1 MRVLIAA
8 ASKHGATTEIAN
20 AIGHEL
26 GQAGIEVEVS
36 SPERVESLEGYDGVV
51 LGSAV
56 YMGRWQPSAVGFVES
71 HAEALRQ
78 RPVWLFSSG
87 PIGSPD
93 AKPEG
98 DPEEVAEL
106 AREIGARGHRIFTGR
121 LDRERLAFGERAVV
135 AAVRAPYG
143 DFRNW
148 DEIAAW
154 SGEIAR
160 QLGSS
165 ARGRRSVRGSPAS
178 APPAHRHERGG
189 VTVYGVRQAGAVNGS
204 PK

>member
-8 ASKHGATTEIAN
+8 ASRHEATTEIAQ
-20 AIGHEL
+20 AIGRAL
-26 GQAGIEVEVS
+26 TQAGIEVEVS
-36 SPERVESLEGYDGVV
+36 SPTRVGSLDGYDGVV

-56 YMGRWQPSAVGFVES
+56 YMGRWQPSAVGFIKT

-93 AKPEG
+93 PKPEG
-98 DPEEVAEL
+98 DPAEVSEL
-106 AREIGARGHRIFTGR
+106 AREIRAREHRIFTGR
-121 LDRERLAFGERAVV
+121 LDRGRLAFGERAIV
-135 AAVRAPYG
+135 AAVKAEYG

-154 SGEIAR
+154 GAKIAR
-160 QLGSS
+160 QLAKRPVSS
-165 ARGRRSVRGSPAS
+165 AG
-178 APPAHRHERGG
+178 
-189 VTVYGVRQAGAVNGS
+189 
-204 PK
+204 

>member
-1 MRVLIAA
+1 M
-8 ASKHGATTEIAN
+8 
-20 AIGHEL
+20 
-26 GQAGIEVEVS
+26 S
-36 SPERVESLEGYDGVV
+36 SPARVESLEGYDAVI

-98 DPEEVAEL
+98 DPEEVREL
-106 AREIGARGHRIFTGR
+106 AREIGARGHRIFMGR
-121 LDRERLAFGERAVV
+121 LDRKRLTFGERAVV
-135 AAVRAPYG
+135 AAVRAPNG

-154 SGEIAR
+154 AKEVAR
-160 QLGSS
+160 QLTPQ
-165 ARGRRSVRGSPAS
+165 AVA
-178 APPAHRHERGG
+178 
-189 VTVYGVRQAGAVNGS
+189 TVQ
-204 PK
+204 